1 MYKFYKQR
9 LYKKYNDEIWGNLVA
24 SKKFSYNKRSTLLY
38 YKSVTLRSRLKIKTK
53 FNYFRRG
60 FLKHLNQ
67 SLLQF
72 KTFRKKLK
80 LIGFNKKKRFPL
92 NTSSNSSNS
101 FFSIKKRRTFF
112 KKNKIFFVLKFNLS
126 VIRGLKFVY
135 KATNGSILSLRHR
148 KNFLFKRVFPE
159 KKLIA
164 FKTTNFL
171 RANNLKFIIKKKLNL
186 RREKTFFYSVHIAAP
201 RKKTK
206 KWSLFALKNIY
217 YKKISL
223 FFGFKKIA
231 SFLKL
236 YEQVKASWG
245 KNESILFL
253 FLECRLENFLFRLN
267 FFPSIYFIK
276 RFVLSGN
283 IFVNNKNINYSSY
296 LLNYNE
302 IVSINKK
309 YLKFV
314 YYTLKRG
321 MKKKKIFLN
330 NPGFIEVDY
339 KLLVA
344 MLIRAPDYL
353 SLTRPVSFDLYTKF
367 PSFNR

>member
-1 MYKFYKQR
+1 MIF
-9 LYKKYNDEIWGNLVA
+9 
-24 SKKFSYNKRSTLLY
+24 SKKFSYNKRSILLY
-38 YKSVTLRSRLKIKTK
+38 YKSVILRSRLKIRTK

-72 KTFRKKLK
+72 KTFRKKLRLVNFNQK
-80 LIGFNKKKRFPL
+80 KGFSL
-92 NTSSNSSNS
+92 NTSLNLRQS
-101 FFSIKKRRTFF
+101 FFKPKGFFLF
-112 KKNKIFFVLKFNLS
+112 KKNKFSVLLGFNLS
-126 VIRGLKFVY
+126 IIRNFSRFEY
-135 KATNGSILSLRHR
+135 KKRIFSSLLLRHP
-148 KNFLFKRVFPE
+148 KNFLFKRVFLE

-164 FKTTNFL
+164 LKSTKFL

-223 FFGFKKIA
+223 FFGFKKVA
-231 SFLKL
+231 GFLKL
-236 YEQVKASWG
+236 YEQVKSSWG

-253 FLECRLENFLFRLN
+253 FLECRLENFLLRLN

-276 RFVLSGN
+276 RFILLNN
-283 IFVNNKNINYSSY
+283 IFINNKIINYSSY

-302 IVSINKK
+302 IVSINKR
-309 YLKFV
+309 YFKFV

-321 MKKKKIFLN
+321 LKCRKLFLN
-330 NPGFIEVDY
+330 NPSFIEVDY

-344 MLIRAPDYL
+344 ILIRAPDHL
-353 SLTRPVSFDLYTKF
+353 SLTHPVSFDLYTRF